1 MLYVGVD
8 HHKRICR
15 VLAMNEEGQERRC
28 AQLPTEQAALVDFC
42 TQLGEPCQVAMEAGR
57 NWEMVY
63 DWLEGQVAGI
73 AVAHPTAVK
82 AIASARIK
90 TDTIDA
96 RTLAHL
102 LRANLLPTVHIPV
115 KETRALKQVLRQRIF
130 LVETRTRLKNRIHDL
145 ADRHHLETEQF
156 SDLFGVG
163 GRRFLEGSLEQWPRP
178 DADLLRQDLELVEEL
193 DRRIAQTESWLEE
206 LAGADPQVKLL
217 QSLPGIGAF
226 LGLVLRYEIDT
237 IARFPSP
244 QKLCSYAGLVPSTY
258 ASGGRV
264 FHGRLIKTG
273 NRWLR
278 WALVEAAWPAIRKS
292 RWLRAFYERVKCQ
305 KGVNKAKVAVA
316 RKLCELVWYVW
327 KEQRPYEEWRTTP
340 GCPESSLA
348 QRGCH

>member
-1 MLYVGVD
+1 
-8 HHKRICR
+8 
-15 VLAMNEEGQERRC
+15 MNEEGQERRC
-28 AQLPTEQAALVDFC
+28 EQLPTEKEALLSFC
-42 TQLGEPCQVAMEAGR
+42 AGLGEPCWVALEAGR
-57 NWEMVY
+57 NWELVY

-73 AVAHPTAVK
+73 AVAHPTSTK

-102 LRANLLPTVHIPV
+102 LRTNLLPTVHIPP
-115 KETRALKQVLRQRIF
+115 KETRAMKQLLRQRIF

-145 ADRHHLETEQF
+145 ADRHHLETEPF
-156 SDLFGVG
+156 SDLFGMG
-163 GRRFLEGSLEQWPRP
+163 GRRFLESFLQRLPRP
-178 DADLLRQDLELVEEL
+178 DADLLGQDLELLGEL
-193 DRRIAQTESWLEE
+193 DRQIERTEGWLEE
-206 LAGADPQVKLL
+206 LAGQDPQVRLL
-217 QSLPGIGAF
+217 RSLPGIGAF

-237 IARFPSP
+237 IQRFAMP

-264 FHGRLIKTG
+264 FHGRITKCG

-292 RWLRAFYERVKCQ
+292 RWLRAFYERVKRQ
-305 KGVNKAKVAVA
+305 KGANKAKVAVA

-327 KEQRPYEEWRTTP
+327 KEQRPYEERSTDRLRVALSP
-340 GCPESSLA
+340 P
-348 QRGCH
+348 

>member
-8 HHKRICR
+8 HHRRICR
-15 VLAMNEEGQERRC
+15 VLAMNEDGQERRC
-28 AQLPTEQAALVDFC
+28 EQLPTQKEALLGFFS
-42 TQLGEPCQVAMEAGR
+42 QLGEPCRVALEAGR
-57 NWEMVY
+57 NWELVY
-63 DWLEGQVAGI
+63 DWLEGHVAGI
-73 AVAHPTAVK
+73 AVAHPTSVK

-102 LRANLLPTVHIPV
+102 LRTNLLPTVHIPV
-115 KETRALKQVLRQRIF
+115 KETRALKQLLRQRIF

-145 ADRHHLETEQF
+145 ADRHHLQTDQF

-163 GRRFLEGSLEQWPRP
+163 GRRFLESRLEELPRP
-178 DADLLRQDLELVEEL
+178 DADLLRQDLELLEEL
-193 DRRIAQTESWLEE
+193 DRQIERTEGWLEE
-206 LAGADPQVKLL
+206 LAGADRKVKLL

-237 IARFPSP
+237 IERFAGP

-258 ASGGRV
+258 ASGGKV
-264 FHGRLIKTG
+264 WHGRITKRG

-292 RWLRAFYERVKCQ
+292 PWLRAFYEHVERK
-305 KGVNKAKVAVA
+305 KGANKAKVAVA

-327 KEQRPYEEWRTTP
+327 KQQRPYEERRTTP
-340 GCPESSLA
+340 GCPDSSLA
-348 QRGCH
+348 QRGCR